1 MRKEKTGRLSR
12 QDLQVGGKN
21 GLSKEMNEGG
31 QGPNGMRPWEQVK
44 DFGLPLKGNR
54 KL

>member
-1 MRKEKTGRLSR
+1 MRKEKRGRISR

-21 GLSKEMNEGG
+21 GLPKEMKEGG
-31 QGPNGMRPWEQVK
+31 QGPWEQVK
-44 DFGLPLKGNR
+44 DFGLPFKGNR